1 MRRTEKLLM
10 IAGLA
15 LFAAA
20 CAGTASDTAD
30 ADAEDIVAEADMDEP
45 VDEAADAAPKTIQQ
59 MRDESLAKID
69 AEACREGG
77 GEVQMAGMMGL
88 YRCVTPY
95 ADAGKVCRDESDC
108 EGRCLGDDNVTDY
121 TAAPGE
127 QQGVCEQDDSP
138 FGCYSIVNEGD
149 AGAMLCVD

>member
-1 MRRTEKLLM
+1 MRRNDKLLL
-10 IAGLA
+10 IAGFAFL
-15 LFAAA
+15 AAA
-20 CAGTASDTAD
+20 CAGTASETDDTETTAGPKD
-30 ADAEDIVAEADMDEP
+30 VEVEEPTGDE
-45 VDEAADAAPKTIQQ
+45 PKTIQQ
-59 MRDESLAKID
+59 MREESLAKID

-121 TAAPGE
+121 SAAPGE
-127 QQGVCEQDDSP
+127 QQGVCEEDDSP
-138 FGCYSIVNEGD
+138 FGCYSIIENGV